1 MRWSWIWPRG
11 NKAGEREREEGAI
24 DGQVQF
30 ESLGQNYCPERTD
43 RHRHRRP
50 PYFPTSGTSP
60 SLHFDGPT
68 FQSFH

>member
-1 MRWSWIWPRG
+1 MELDMA
-11 NKAGEREREEGAI
+11 AGEQSERERGREEGAI

-43 RHRHRRP
+43 RHRRP
-50 PYFPTSGTSP
+50 PSLLPYLRHFP
-60 SLHFDGPT
+60 LHFDGPT